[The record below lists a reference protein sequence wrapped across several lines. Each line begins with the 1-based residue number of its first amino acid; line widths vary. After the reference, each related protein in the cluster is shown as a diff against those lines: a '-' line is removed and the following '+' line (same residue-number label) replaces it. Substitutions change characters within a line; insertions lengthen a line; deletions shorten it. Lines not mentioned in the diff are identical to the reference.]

1 MQDLDKALAE
11 INAIRSQMARD
22 TQFHGYGAATF
33 VATGLLAA
41 AAAGAQAIWLP
52 HPTLNAPAYLTL
64 WVVVAA
70 ASIAMIGLEM
80 VLRTRRIH
88 TGLADEMIHAAVEHF
103 LPAAVSGA
111 LLTLVMVRV
120 APASLWMLPGLWQMI
135 FGLGVFA
142 SCQFLPRP
150 IVWVGVWYVGAGLA
164 SLALGGGP
172 QTFAPWVMGAPF
184 AIGQLAVAAILH
196 ATSRDDHGRG

>member
-33 VATGLLAA
+33 VATGVLAGAA
-41 AAAGAQAIWLP
+41 AVGQAVWLP
-52 HPTLNAPAYLTL
+52 NPAHSPLAYLTL

-70 ASIAMIGLEM
+70 VSIGVIGLEM
-80 VLRTRRIH
+80 VTRTRRIH

-103 LPAAVSGA
+103 LPAAVCGA
-111 LLTLVMVRV
+111 LLTLVLVRA

-142 SCQFLPRP
+142 SCQFLPRA
-150 IVWVGVWYVGAGLA
+150 IIWVGVWYVGAGLA
-164 SLALGGGP
+164 SVALGGGG
-172 QTFAPWVMGAPF
+172 QSFAPWVMGAPF
-184 AIGQLAVAAILH
+184 AVGQLMVAAILH
-196 ATSRDDHGRG
+196 LTSGGERGRG

>member
-1 MQDLDKALAE
+1 MQDFDKALAE

-22 TQFHGYGAATF
+22 TQFRGYGAATF

-41 AAAGAQAIWLP
+41 LVAAGQAVWLP
-52 HPTLNAPAYLTL
+52 DVARNVPAYLAL
-64 WVVVAA
+64 WVAVAA
-70 ASIAMIGLEM
+70 ISIGLIGLEM

-88 TGLADEMIHAAVEHF
+88 SGLADEMIHAAVEHF

-111 LLTLVMVRV
+111 LITLVLVRV

-164 SLALGGGP
+164 SLAFGGGANA
-172 QTFAPWVMGAPF
+172 FAPWVMGAPF
-184 AIGQLAVAAILH
+184 AVGQLMVAAILH
-196 ATSRDDHGRG
+196 LTSRGDHGRG

>member
-22 TQFHGYGAATF
+22 TQFRGYGVATF
-33 VATGLLAA
+33 VATGVLAGVA
-41 AAAGAQAIWLP
+41 AVGQAIWLP
-52 HPTLNAPAYLTL
+52 QPTHTALAYLTL
-64 WVVVAA
+64 WVAVAA
-70 ASIAMIGLEM
+70 ASIGMIGLEM

-88 TGLADEMIHAAVEHF
+88 SGLADEMIHAAVEHF

-111 LLTLVMVRV
+111 LLTLVLVQV
-120 APASLWMLPGLWQMI
+120 APGSLWMLPGLWQMI

-150 IVWVGVWYVGAGLA
+150 IVWVGVWYVGAGLGN
-164 SLALGGGP
+164 LALGDGA

-196 ATSRDDHGRG
+196 VTSRGDHGRV